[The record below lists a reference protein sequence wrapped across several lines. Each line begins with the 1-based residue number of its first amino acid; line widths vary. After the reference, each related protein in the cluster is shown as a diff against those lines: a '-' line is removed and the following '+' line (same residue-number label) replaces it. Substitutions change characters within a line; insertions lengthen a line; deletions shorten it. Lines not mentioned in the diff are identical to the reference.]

1 MSKCSTEATGFLSVM
16 FIPLNTRVYTK
27 LKKLALPKG
36 FRGHMKELSFVTEVD
51 SRGRITI
58 PQTIRT
64 LLGLK
69 ESDFV
74 RIGNVQKVSKE
85 EEN

>member
-1 MSKCSTEATGFLSVM
+1 ME
-16 FIPLNTRVYTK
+16 
-27 LKKLALPKG
+27 
-36 FRGHMKELSFVTEVD
+36 ELSFVTEVD

-69 ESDFV
+69 DRDIV
-74 RIGNVQKVSKE
+74 RIGNVQKVNKE
-85 EEN
+85 ASDV